1 VPTAP
6 YKRACPC
13 GRGLRGPGPRCYAC
27 REGRT
32 KGNGKCGLLPCVACG
47 AMRKGCG
54 KGLCLACFGD
64 PAVRARFPGLY
75 AAAAPSATPDF
86 DGTPPPP
93 AAPTDAPPGSAAK
106 VEALA
111 ARAAA
116 GEALWCRG
124 DARDDDRARG
134 WPAGRVVHDAG
145 PRRRTG

>member
-6 YKRACPC
+6 YKRSCPC
-13 GRGLRGPGPRCYAC
+13 GRGLRGAGPRCYAC

-32 KGNGKCGLLPCVACG
+32 KGNGGSRRQPCVACG
-47 AMRKGCG
+47 APRKGCG

-75 AAAAPSATPDF
+75 AAADPSATPDF
-86 DGTPPPP
+86 NGTPPPP

-116 GEALWCRG
+116 GERLFHPL
-124 DARDDDRARG
+124 DRSDRLDSPG
-134 WPAGRVVHDAG
+134 WPAFVHAVRPKGLDKIA
-145 PRRRTG
+145 